1 MALNIIL
8 AGLLVVASNPGARP
22 SVAAPLPSLRAGVFE
37 LSLQDAAKDL
47 LALRIDGWPD
57 FLLSGLRPGVRL
69 DGAEASFGR
78 CRLDRRKESWR
89 VTYPLAGRAAL
100 TLVFGPAEDG
110 GLRLQGSIRNTS
122 GRNIELN
129 AVDLLSTQGAGG
141 RAAFGGDATAV
152 RVLEQG
158 NYWGRVVPLV
168 AKATSAEENG
178 KCGGEPEGAAE
189 PARHGSDFVSVVY
202 DRGAQ
207 NAFLAGFESSERWAG
222 RVEIDAPETGTTNW
236 RIGFDG
242 GDLNIDPGEKVDF
255 EPVVFLA
262 GKDPWRLLELYA
274 DDAARLHPMPEP
286 PAPPVSWCS
295 WYPYRL
301 GVTEERVLDTARIA
315 RERLKSLGLRVIQ
328 IDLGWQTRQLPS
340 TFDENDQ
347 FPHGLK
353 WLSGELGKLGFDLG
367 VWCAP
372 FSISEFDPVA
382 ARHPEWLVKDRS
394 GAPFAQGEWFWQPH
408 GKVFIL
414 DLTHPGAQEHLRAE
428 MNSLRERGVR
438 YVKSDFIG
446 CVADGRARNRYDPR
460 IVGGGG
466 LEAGRIGARIIRDS
480 LPDAL
485 LLNCGGPEMPGT
497 GHWPL
502 LYACSD
508 TGNTGFIPTTFQEMN
523 TQALACHLF
532 KNGRWGILQPSCLCV
547 GLPGTVED
555 ARLRAT
561 AAFLAGGQVDISDT
575 LVSLPEDRWEILTS
589 SLPPLGLTARPVDLF
604 EPVTGPLEY
613 GSASSTAQGSMNL
626 SGTKE
631 YPPGSVWHLRVSA
644 DWDEWDLVGV
654 FNYENAASEKTPK
667 ISRFRI
673 PFSLLDLPDNAPLW
687 AYEFWSRQFLGSVPA
702 KRPNPGGY
710 EHPGDVQDLAVGD
723 APGVLDIAFFGPA
736 AKLICL
742 RRPRP
747 HPWVVGTSFHQSCGS
762 ELKKV
767 SWDDASG
774 TLSGEVDR
782 PRGATGMIFIAAG
795 GRPLASCA
803 VDGQRAIVRRTASG
817 ALCLPIIVRDTPA
830 RWKIRFAE
838 PR

>member
-8 AGLLVVASNPGARP
+8 AGLLAVAPNAGARA
-22 SVAAPLPSLRAGVFE
+22 SGTAPLPSLHAGAFE
-37 LSLQDAAKDL
+37 LSLQDAAKGL

-69 DGAEASFGR
+69 DGAKAAVGR
-78 CRLDRRKESWR
+78 CRLDRVKASWR
-89 VTYPLAGRAAL
+89 MTYEFPGRASL
-100 TLVFGPAEDG
+100 TLIMTPAENG
-110 GLRLQGSIRNTS
+110 GLRLRSSIRNTS
-122 GRNIELN
+122 GKKIVLN
-129 AVDLLSTQGAGG
+129 AVDLLSTQGAGEG
-141 RAAFGGDATAV
+141 AAFGGSPSAV

-158 NYWGRVVPLV
+158 NYWGQVVPLV
-168 AKATSAEENG
+168 AKTASEAGSGNSQ
-178 KCGGEPEGAAE
+178 GEPPGAPE
-189 PARHGSDFVSVVY
+189 PAHHGSDFMSVIY
-202 DRGAQ
+202 DRAAK

-222 RVEIDAPETGTTNW
+222 RVEIDASETGSADW
-236 RIGFDG
+236 KIGFDG
-242 GDLNIDPGEKVDF
+242 GDLTVGPDETVGF

-262 GKDPWRLLELYA
+262 GRDPWRLLELYA
-274 DDAARLHPMPEP
+274 DDVARLQPTPAL

-301 GVTEERVLDTARIA
+301 GVTEKRILDTARIA
-315 RERLKSLGLRVIQ
+315 RERLQPLGLRVIE

-340 TFDENDQ
+340 TFDENNQ

-394 GAPFAQGEWFWQPH
+394 GAPFVQGEWFWQPH

-508 TGNTGFIPTTFQEMN
+508 TGNTGFIPTAFQEMN
-523 TQALACHLF
+523 YQALACHLF

-561 AAFLAGGQVDISDT
+561 AAFLTGGQVDISDT

-589 SLPPLGLTARPVDLF
+589 SLPPLGLTAKPVDLF

-631 YPPGSVWHLRVSA
+631 YPPGSVWHLRVKA

-673 PFSLLDLPDNAPLW
+673 PFSMLGLPDNATMW

-710 EHPGDVQDLAVGD
+710 EHPGDVQDLTVGD

-736 AKLICL
+736 AKIICL

-747 HPWVVGTSFHQSCGS
+747 HPWVVGTSFHQSCGC

-767 SWDDASG
+767 SWDDASE

-782 PRGATGMIFIAAG
+782 PRGAAGMVFITDG
-795 GRPLASCA
+795 GRPLASCE
-803 VDGQRAIVRRTASG
+803 VDGQSADARRAASG
-817 ALCLPIIVRDTPA
+817 AVCLPIIVRDTPA
-830 RWKIRFAE
+830 RWRVRFGE